1 MKILVTGAAGFIG
14 SHTAAA
20 LNDAGHKIIGI
31 DNFNNYYPQ
40 SLKIERVNFFLKT
53 RNIKCLEVDICD
65 KKALEIVFS
74 NFLPDIIIHLA
85 AQAGVRYSIS
95 EPSSYIQSNIVGH
108 ANILEISRQFPL
120 QQLIYASSSSVYG
133 MNSKVP
139 FKETDRTDNPIS
151 LYAASKKSNELMTEA
166 YSHLFNINATGLRFF
181 TVYGPWGRPDMA
193 YFSFAKNIMNDI
205 PITVFENGLLK
216 RDFTYIDDIV
226 NGILRLVN
234 KKYENNDKHR
244 VVNIGNEK
252 PVLVKDF
259 INTLEKTLNKKAI
272 IEYLPMQPGD
282 VRVTYA
288 DTTLLSSLTDY
299 KPEINLEEGLKRFS
313 EWYLKHPI
321 TKIL

>member
-31 DNFNNYYPQ
+31 DNFNNYYPR
-40 SLKIERVNFFLKT
+40 SLKNERVNFFLKT
-53 RNIKCLEVDICD
+53 RNIKCLDIDICD

-74 NFLPDIIIHLA
+74 DFLPDVIIHLA

-120 QQLIYASSSSVYG
+120 EQLIYASSSSVYG

-151 LYAASKKSNELMTEA
+151 LYAASKKSNELMAEA
-166 YSHLFNINATGLRFF
+166 YTHLFDINATGLRFF

-234 KKYENNDKHR
+234 TKYENNDKHR
-244 VVNIGNEK
+244 VINIGNEK

-288 DTTLLSSLTDY
+288 DTSLLSSLTDY